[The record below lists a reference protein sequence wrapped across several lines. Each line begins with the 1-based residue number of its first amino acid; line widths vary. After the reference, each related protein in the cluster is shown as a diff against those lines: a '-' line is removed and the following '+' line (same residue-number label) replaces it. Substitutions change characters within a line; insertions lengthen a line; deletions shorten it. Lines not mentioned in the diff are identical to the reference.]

1 MNHPDPRLLPCDLQV
16 SKFRFYS
23 LGVVAANKAMSSN
36 VIEVTPTEEL
46 AFSDGDVNSAEVDSD
61 AKGVDANGAHYTETT
76 TTGNTIQATWLPL
89 QCVNR
94 RTSPDVRRGERVIIY
109 QFGDTDKYYWTTL
122 MDDFKLRKLETVIWG
137 ISATTEESA
146 EPGHD
151 NMYYLEISSHNKM
164 IALHTSTANGEA
176 VGFDIQIN
184 TKDGRLTIQDTV
196 GQEFFLDSI
205 ARQLYMRNADG
216 SIVEINKEVCNIQ
229 TPTEVNLK
237 TKTWNVDVE
246 TANIKTTTTNL
257 SGEVNVSGSALN
269 VTSSNIKLD

>member
-1 MNHPDPRLLPCDLQV
+1 
-16 SKFRFYS
+16 
-23 LGVVAANKAMSSN
+23 
-36 VIEVTPTEEL
+36 
-46 AFSDGDVNSAEVDSD
+46 
-61 AKGVDANGAHYTETT
+61 
-76 TTGNTIQATWLPL
+76 
-89 QCVNR
+89 
-94 RTSPDVRRGERVIIY
+94 
-109 QFGDTDKYYWTTL
+109 
-122 MDDFKLRKLETVIWG
+122 
-137 ISATTEESA
+137 
-146 EPGHD
+146 
-151 NMYYLEISSHNKM
+151 MYYLEISSHNKM